1 MKNLSS
7 LTLCLI
13 TALCSGCTNVLKSD
27 YRVPEVNYPI
37 NWTKGDLDGN
47 PAPFDWKEFNDPH
60 LDNWLHQVMTN
71 NNDMAIAA
79 MRVYRARLDAERTGI
94 TNTPALKGSLGV
106 DGKKQL
112 NNSSGMTKSG
122 SFSLNTSYELELW
135 GKIARQR
142 DVAEWA
148 VHASEEDFR
157 SARLTLLAEAS
168 NNYWRIGFVNQQ
180 IAILQQ
186 SIDYAKE
193 TLRLAEIRY
202 RAGSTSLQDVIDAQ
216 QNLLTQENQLT
227 GLQRE
232 RSQVLNK
239 QAVLLGTVPGCLIVE
254 PTTLPKGS
262 LPKVNANIP
271 ARVLMRRPDISSKEW
286 QLREALATV
295 DIKRSEYYPTFNL
308 TGALGTSSTSLLS
321 LLHNPVGSVGANLT
335 LPFLE
340 WRQRDIEVKIARND
354 YEQRVLEFKQLLYKA
369 MSSIEDALSLRNQ
382 LMVQEARLR
391 DELELARKSEW
402 LNKVRY
408 QQGAVRI
415 SFWLDAQEKR
425 RQVEFRMN
433 ENRFNQLQNLAK
445 IYLEFGGTSTF
456 P

>member
-1 MKNLSS
+1 M
-7 LTLCLI
+7 
-13 TALCSGCTNVLKSD
+13 LKSD
-27 YRVPEVNYPI
+27 YRVPEVNDPI

-271 ARVLMRRPDISSKEW
+271 ARVLMRRPDISAKEW

>member
-1 MKNLSS
+1 M
-7 LTLCLI
+7 
-13 TALCSGCTNVLKSD
+13 LKSD

-271 ARVLMRRPDISSKEW
+271 ARVLMRRPDISAKEW

-335 LPFLE
+335 QPFLE

>member
-1 MKNLSS
+1 
-7 LTLCLI
+7 
-13 TALCSGCTNVLKSD
+13 
-27 YRVPEVNYPI
+27 
-37 NWTKGDLDGN
+37 
-47 PAPFDWKEFNDPH
+47 
-60 LDNWLHQVMTN
+60 
-71 NNDMAIAA
+71 

-271 ARVLMRRPDISSKEW
+271 ARVLMRRPDISAKEW

>member
-1 MKNLSS
+1 M
-7 LTLCLI
+7 
-13 TALCSGCTNVLKSD
+13 LKSD
-27 YRVPEVNYPI
+27 YRVPEVSYPI

-271 ARVLMRRPDISSKEW
+271 ARVLMRRPDISAKEW

>member
-186 SIDYAKE
+186 SIDHAKE

-271 ARVLMRRPDISSKEW
+271 ARVLMRRPDISAKEW

>member
-27 YRVPEVNYPI
+27 YRVPEVNDPI

-271 ARVLMRRPDISSKEW
+271 ARVLMRRPDISAKEW

>member
-1 MKNLSS
+1 
-7 LTLCLI
+7 
-13 TALCSGCTNVLKSD
+13 
-27 YRVPEVNYPI
+27 
-37 NWTKGDLDGN
+37 
-47 PAPFDWKEFNDPH
+47 
-60 LDNWLHQVMTN
+60 
-71 NNDMAIAA
+71 
-79 MRVYRARLDAERTGI
+79 
-94 TNTPALKGSLGV
+94 LKGSLGV

-271 ARVLMRRPDISSKEW
+271 ARVLMRRPDISAKEW

-295 DIKRSEYYPTFNL
+295 
-308 TGALGTSSTSLLS
+308 
-321 LLHNPVGSVGANLT
+321 
-335 LPFLE
+335 
-340 WRQRDIEVKIARND
+340 
-354 YEQRVLEFKQLLYKA
+354 
-369 MSSIEDALSLRNQ
+369 
-382 LMVQEARLR
+382 
-391 DELELARKSEW
+391 
-402 LNKVRY
+402 
-408 QQGAVRI
+408 
-415 SFWLDAQEKR
+415 
-425 RQVEFRMN
+425 
-433 ENRFNQLQNLAK
+433 
-445 IYLEFGGTSTF
+445 
-456 P
+456 

>member
-148 VHASEEDFR
+148 VHASEEDFS

-271 ARVLMRRPDISSKEW
+271 ARVLMRRPDISAKEW

>member
-1 MKNLSS
+1 M
-7 LTLCLI
+7 
-13 TALCSGCTNVLKSD
+13 LKSD

-271 ARVLMRRPDISSKEW
+271 ARVLMRRPDISAKEW

-295 DIKRSEYYPTFNL
+295 DIKRSEYCPTFNL

>member
-271 ARVLMRRPDISSKEW
+271 ARVLMRRPDISAKEW

-445 IYLEFGGTSTF
+445 IYLEF
-456 P
+456 

>member
-271 ARVLMRRPDISSKEW
+271 ARVLMRRPDISAKEW

>member
-271 ARVLMRRPDISSKEW
+271 ARVLMRRPDISAKEW
-286 QLREALATV
+286 QLREGLATV

>member
-1 MKNLSS
+1 MKILSP
-7 LTLCLI
+7 LTLCL
-13 TALCSGCTNVLKSD
+13 TTVLCSGCTNVQKSD
-27 YRVPEVNYPI
+27 YRSPEVSYPI
-37 NWTKGDLDGN
+37 NWSKGDLDVN
-47 PAPFDWKEFNDPH
+47 TAPFDWKEFNDPH
-60 LDNWLHQVMTN
+60 LDNWLNQVMTSN
-71 NNDMAIAA
+71 NNIAIAA
-79 MRVYRARLDAERTGI
+79 LRVYRARLDAERVGI

-106 DGKKQL
+106 DGKTQL
-112 NNSSGMTKSG
+112 NNSAGWTKSG
-122 SFSLNTSYELELW
+122 SSSLSTSYELDLW
-135 GKIARQR
+135 GKIAHQR
-142 DVAEWA
+142 DIAEWA
-148 VHASEEDFR
+148 IHASEEDFR
-157 SARLTLLAEAS
+157 SMRLTLLSEAG

-180 IAILQQ
+180 IAILRQ

-193 TLRLAEIRY
+193 TLHLAEVRY
-202 RAGSTSLQDVIDAQ
+202 RAGNTSSLDVIDAQ

-232 RSQVLNK
+232 RSQLLNQ
-239 QAVLLGTVPGCLIVE
+239 QAVLLGTVPGGQIVE

-262 LPKVNANIP
+262 LPQVNANIP
-271 ARVLMRRPDISSKEW
+271 ASILMRRPDISAKEW

-308 TGALGTSSTSLLS
+308 TGAFGTSSTSLLA

-340 WRQRDIEVKIARND
+340 WRQRNIEVKIARND

-382 LMVQEARLR
+382 LQVQETRLR
-391 DELELARKSEW
+391 KELELARKSEL
-402 LNKVRY
+402 LNEVRY
-408 QQGAVRI
+408 RHGAARI

-425 RQVEFRMN
+425 RQAELRLD

-445 IYLEFGGTSTF
+445 IYLEFGGAPAF

>member
-1 MKNLSS
+1 M
-7 LTLCLI
+7 
-13 TALCSGCTNVLKSD
+13 LKSD

-271 ARVLMRRPDISSKEW
+271 ARVLMRRPDISAKEW

>member
-1 MKNLSS
+1 M
-7 LTLCLI
+7 
-13 TALCSGCTNVLKSD
+13 LKSD

-186 SIDYAKE
+186 SIDHAKE

-271 ARVLMRRPDISSKEW
+271 ARVLMRRPDISAKEW

>member
-1 MKNLSS
+1 MRILPP
-7 LTLCLI
+7 LTLCLT
-13 TALCSGCTNVLKSD
+13 TALCAGCTNELSD
-27 YRVPEVNYPI
+27 YRLPEVNYPI
-37 NWTKGDLDGN
+37 DWAMSDMEGN
-47 PAPFDWKEFNDPH
+47 TAPFDWKEFNDPH
-60 LDNWLHQVMTN
+60 LDNWLHLVMTS
-71 NNDMAIAA
+71 NNDIAIAA
-79 MRVYRARLDAERTGI
+79 LRVYRARLDAERTGI
-94 TNTPALKGSLGV
+94 TNSPALKGSLDV

-112 NNSSGMTKSG
+112 NDSLGWTKS
-122 SFSLNTSYELELW
+122 SSASLSTNYELDLW

-142 DVAEWA
+142 DVAKWA
-148 VHASEEDFR
+148 AHASEEDFR
-157 SARLTLLAEAS
+157 SARLMLLSESS
-168 NNYWRIGFVNQQ
+168 NNYWRIGFLNQQ

-193 TLRLAEIRY
+193 TLRLAEVRY
-202 RAGSTSLQDVIDAQ
+202 HAGSTSSLDVIDAQ
-216 QNLLTQENQLT
+216 QNLLAQENLLT

-232 RSQVLNK
+232 RLQVLNQ
-239 QAVLLGTVPGCLIVE
+239 QAVLLGTAPGRLIVE
-254 PTTLPKGS
+254 PTTLPKRS

-271 ARVLMRRPDISSKEW
+271 ASVLMRRPDISAKEW

-295 DIKRSEYYPTFNL
+295 NIKRSEYYPTFNL
-308 TGALGTSSTSLLS
+308 TGALGSSSASLLA

-382 LMVQEARLR
+382 LLVQETRLR
-391 DELELARKSEW
+391 KELELARKSEW
-402 LNKVRY
+402 LNEVRY
-408 QQGAVRI
+408 RHGATRI

-425 RQVEFRMN
+425 RQAELRLD
-433 ENRFNQLQNLAK
+433 ENRLNQLQNLAK
-445 IYLEFGGTSTF
+445 IYLEFGGSSTF

>member
-1 MKNLSS
+1 
-7 LTLCLI
+7 
-13 TALCSGCTNVLKSD
+13 
-27 YRVPEVNYPI
+27 
-37 NWTKGDLDGN
+37 
-47 PAPFDWKEFNDPH
+47 
-60 LDNWLHQVMTN
+60 
-71 NNDMAIAA
+71 AIAA

-216 QNLLTQENQLT
+216 QNLLTQENQ
-227 GLQRE
+227 
-232 RSQVLNK
+232 
-239 QAVLLGTVPGCLIVE
+239 
-254 PTTLPKGS
+254 
-262 LPKVNANIP
+262 
-271 ARVLMRRPDISSKEW
+271 
-286 QLREALATV
+286 
-295 DIKRSEYYPTFNL
+295 
-308 TGALGTSSTSLLS
+308 
-321 LLHNPVGSVGANLT
+321 
-335 LPFLE
+335 
-340 WRQRDIEVKIARND
+340 
-354 YEQRVLEFKQLLYKA
+354 
-369 MSSIEDALSLRNQ
+369 
-382 LMVQEARLR
+382 
-391 DELELARKSEW
+391 
-402 LNKVRY
+402 
-408 QQGAVRI
+408 
-415 SFWLDAQEKR
+415 
-425 RQVEFRMN
+425 
-433 ENRFNQLQNLAK
+433 
-445 IYLEFGGTSTF
+445 
-456 P
+456 

>member
-1 MKNLSS
+1 M
-7 LTLCLI
+7 
-13 TALCSGCTNVLKSD
+13 LKSD

-271 ARVLMRRPDISSKEW
+271 ARVLMRRPDISAKEW

-445 IYLEFGGTSTF
+445 IYLEFGGTVMT
-456 P
+456 PTY

>member
-1 MKNLSS
+1 M
-7 LTLCLI
+7 
-13 TALCSGCTNVLKSD
+13 LKSD

-271 ARVLMRRPDISSKEW
+271 ARVLMRRPDISAKEW

-391 DELELARKSEW
+391 DELELVI
-402 LNKVRY
+402 LP
-408 QQGAVRI
+408 
-415 SFWLDAQEKR
+415 
-425 RQVEFRMN
+425 
-433 ENRFNQLQNLAK
+433 
-445 IYLEFGGTSTF
+445 T
-456 P
+456 

>member
-1 MKNLSS
+1 M
-7 LTLCLI
+7 
-13 TALCSGCTNVLKSD
+13 LKSD

-135 GKIARQR
+135 GKIAHQR

-271 ARVLMRRPDISSKEW
+271 ARVLMRRPDISAKEW

>member
-271 ARVLMRRPDISSKEW
+271 ARVLMRRPDISAKEW

-445 IYLEFGGTSTF
+445 IYLEFGG
-456 P
+456 

>member
-271 ARVLMRRPDISSKEW
+271 ARVLMRRPDISAKEW

-308 TGALGTSSTSLLS
+308 TSALGTSSTSLLS

>member
-13 TALCSGCTNVLKSD
+13 TALCSGCTNVLKSN
-27 YRVPEVNYPI
+27 YRVPEVSYPI

-79 MRVYRARLDAERTGI
+79 MRVYRVRLDAERTGI

-239 QAVLLGTVPGCLIVE
+239 QAVLLGIVPGCLIVE

-271 ARVLMRRPDISSKEW
+271 ARVLMRRPDISAKEW

-308 TGALGTSSTSLLS
+308 TGALGTSGTSLLS

-369 MSSIEDALSLRNQ
+369 MSSIEDAFSLRNQ

>member
-1 MKNLSS
+1 M
-7 LTLCLI
+7 
-13 TALCSGCTNVLKSD
+13 LKSD

>member
-1 MKNLSS
+1 M
-7 LTLCLI
+7 
-13 TALCSGCTNVLKSD
+13 LKSD

-271 ARVLMRRPDISSKEW
+271 ARVLMRRPDISAKEW

-425 RQVEFRMN
+425 RQVEFWMN

>member
-254 PTTLPKGS
+254 PTTLLKGS

-271 ARVLMRRPDISSKEW
+271 ARVLMRRPDISAKEW

>member
-135 GKIARQR
+135 GKIAHQR

-271 ARVLMRRPDISSKEW
+271 ARVLMRRPDISAKEW

>member
-1 MKNLSS
+1 M
-7 LTLCLI
+7 
-13 TALCSGCTNVLKSD
+13 
-27 YRVPEVNYPI
+27 
-37 NWTKGDLDGN
+37 
-47 PAPFDWKEFNDPH
+47 
-60 LDNWLHQVMTN
+60 
-71 NNDMAIAA
+71 
-79 MRVYRARLDAERTGI
+79 
-94 TNTPALKGSLGV
+94 
-106 DGKKQL
+106 
-112 NNSSGMTKSG
+112 
-122 SFSLNTSYELELW
+122 
-135 GKIARQR
+135 
-142 DVAEWA
+142 
-148 VHASEEDFR
+148 
-157 SARLTLLAEAS
+157 
-168 NNYWRIGFVNQQ
+168 NQQ

-271 ARVLMRRPDISSKEW
+271 ARVLMRRPDISAKEW

>member
-1 MKNLSS
+1 M
-7 LTLCLI
+7 
-13 TALCSGCTNVLKSD
+13 LKSD

-254 PTTLPKGS
+254 PTTLLKGS

-271 ARVLMRRPDISSKEW
+271 ARVLMRRPDISAKEW

>member
-1 MKNLSS
+1 MKILSP
-7 LTLCLI
+7 LALCLT
-13 TALCSGCTNVLKSD
+13 TALCAGCTSVLKSD
-27 YRVPEVNYPI
+27 YHAPEVGYPI
-37 NWTKGDLDGN
+37 SWVQSDMDGN
-47 PAPFDWKEFNDPH
+47 TAPFDWKEFNDPH
-60 LDNWLHQVMTN
+60 LDSWLRLVMTS

-79 MRVYRARLDAERTGI
+79 LRVHRVRLDAERTGI
-94 TNTPALKGSLGV
+94 TNSPALKGSLGE

-112 NNSSGMTKSG
+112 NNSSGWTKSG
-122 SFSLNTSYELELW
+122 YASLSTSYELDLW

-157 SARLTLLAEAS
+157 FARLMLLSEAS

-193 TLRLAEIRY
+193 TLRLAEVRY
-202 RAGSTSLQDVIDAQ
+202 RAGSTSSLDVIDAQ

-232 RSQVLNK
+232 RLQILNQ
-239 QAVLLGTVPGCLIVE
+239 QAVLLGIVPGGQIVE

-271 ARVLMRRPDISSKEW
+271 ASVLMRRPDISAKEW

-308 TGALGTSSTSLLS
+308 TGALGTSSTSLLA

-382 LMVQEARLR
+382 LQVQETRLR
-391 DELELARKSEW
+391 EELELARKSER
-402 LNKVRY
+402 LNEVRY
-408 QQGAVRI
+408 RHGAIRI

-425 RQVEFRMN
+425 RQAEFRLD

-445 IYLEFGGTSTF
+445 IYLEFGGTPAF